1 MEKLKRLSLKSK
13 PKTLVQSPK
22 QKEKATIEDV
32 WKKVLET
39 LVASKNWKQE
49 EGEELKRKKK
59 SETAGSA
66 TLAYLREKAAKDQE

>member
-39 LVASKNWKQE
+39 LATLKNWKQE
-49 EGEELKRKKK
+49 EGEEVKWKKK
-59 SETAGSA
+59 SETTGNE

>member
-32 WKKVLET
+32 WKVLET

-49 EGEELKRKKK
+49 EGEEVKRKKK